1 VVGGGN
7 QRHSLVR
14 DVLYD
19 DHGYA
24 ERALAAR
31 LVRKPFSLSELAIAG
46 LIR

>member
-1 VVGGGN
+1 M

-14 DVLYD
+14 NVLYANR
-19 DHGYA
+19 GYA

-31 LVRKPFSLSELAIAG
+31 LVRKPFSLSGLAIAG